1 MHLGTGWE
9 HYGWK
14 VEVWAKYRGRICEL
28 SRMVGVGVKARG
40 GGETE
45 VEEWKRVWNSHP
57 RL

>member
-1 MHLGTGWE
+1 MHLRMGWE

-40 GGETE
+40 GGENE
-45 VEEWKRVWNSHP
+45 VEE
-57 RL
+57 